1 MIPRFTRP
9 LRAALVLAALAT
21 AAACSD
27 AGGNISG
34 VEPDGAALAAKPGG
48 TVPGTVTAT
57 SYYCSGVAGFVGYQ
71 IAPYCTG
78 GPFGGFQSTS
88 GTGAQGTVTI
98 TFANPV
104 NYVSFTALDP
114 DYSGNTFTV
123 KNASGVVV
131 SSGSF
136 IGDNTP
142 GTYTESG
149 VGVTSYGSIKEV
161 ILTAAPNDY
170 VAYRLETFN

>member
-1 MIPRFTRP
+1 MGFLVNRSVRS
-9 LRAALVLAALAT
+9 VLALSALAM

-27 AGGNISG
+27 ASGGISG
-34 VEPDGAALAAKPGG
+34 VEPGGATAAKAGGGSPGD
-48 TVPGTVTAT
+48 AT
-57 SYYCSGVAGFVGYQ
+57 GSTYSCSGVAGFYGYQ

-136 IGDNTP
+136 IGDNAP
-142 GTYTESG
+142 GQYTESG

>member
-1 MIPRFTRP
+1 MGSLVNRSVRS
-9 LRAALVLAALAT
+9 VLALSALAV

-27 AGGNISG
+27 SAGGISG
-34 VEPDGAALAAKPGG
+34 VEPGGATAARAGGGSPGD
-48 TVPGTVTAT
+48 AT
-57 SYYCSGVAGFVGYQ
+57 GNTYYCSGVAGFVGYQ

-123 KNASGVVV
+123 KNASGVTV

-136 IGDNTP
+136 IGDNAP
-142 GTYTESG
+142 GQYTESG

-161 ILTAAPNDY
+161 ILTAASNDY